1 VGGDG
6 SARRRFSSGVELAA
20 MLVPLEDDDSFSQAG
35 YQAVDEG
42 DDEVRRRFGDD
53 GIQNSMQHLAR
64 AWLV

>member
-42 DDEVRRRFGDD
+42 DDEVQRRFGDN
-53 GIQNSMQHLAR
+53 GVRNIMQR
-64 AWLV
+64 WLRVRLL

>member
-1 VGGDG
+1 
-6 SARRRFSSGVELAA
+6 

-53 GIQNSMQHLAR
+53 GIRNIMQR
-64 AWLV
+64 WLRVRLL